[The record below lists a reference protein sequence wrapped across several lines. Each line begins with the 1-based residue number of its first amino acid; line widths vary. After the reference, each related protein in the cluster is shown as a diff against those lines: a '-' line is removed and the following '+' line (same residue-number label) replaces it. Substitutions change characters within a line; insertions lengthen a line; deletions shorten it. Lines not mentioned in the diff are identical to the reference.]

1 MVKDETA
8 EERVVRLEAE
18 EQAAREAAKLRK
30 EAAAARML
38 ERHQREQV
46 C

>member
-8 EERVVRLEAE
+8 EERVARLEVEA
-18 EQAAREAAKLRK
+18 QAALEAAKLRE

-38 ERHQREQV
+38 ERHQRGQV